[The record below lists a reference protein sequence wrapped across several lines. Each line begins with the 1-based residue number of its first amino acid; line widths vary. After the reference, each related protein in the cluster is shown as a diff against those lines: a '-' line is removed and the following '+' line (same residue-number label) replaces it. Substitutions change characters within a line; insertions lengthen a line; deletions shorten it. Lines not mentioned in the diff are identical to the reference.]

1 MDRMERVGGL
11 AGHAKAI
18 ASSMAG
24 LTGLAEWVRRR
35 QMRAALAAVPKAAL
49 QDIGLMPEDLEAA
62 LASPLTVD
70 ASGDLAEVAASRAT
84 NW

>member
-1 MDRMERVGGL
+1 MDRMGRAGGL

-18 ASSMAG
+18 APFMAG
-24 LTGLAEWVRRR
+24 LTRLAEWVRRR
-35 QMRAALAAVPKAAL
+35 QMRAALIAVPRAAL
-49 QDIGLMPEDLEAA
+49 QDIGLMPEDVEAA

-70 ASGDLAEVAASRAT
+70 ASGELAEVAVARAT

>member
-1 MDRMERVGGL
+1 MDRTERVGGL

-35 QMRAALAAVPKAAL
+35 QMRAALGAAPTTAL
-49 QDIGLMPEDLEAA
+49 QDIGLMPEDVEAA

-70 ASGDLAEVAASRAT
+70 ASDELAKLAAARAT